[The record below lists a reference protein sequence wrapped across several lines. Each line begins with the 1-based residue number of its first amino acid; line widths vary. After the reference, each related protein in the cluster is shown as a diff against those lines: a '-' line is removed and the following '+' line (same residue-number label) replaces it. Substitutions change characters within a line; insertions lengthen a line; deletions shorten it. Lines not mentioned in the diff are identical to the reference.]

1 MNIIKDKGRQQLS
14 RRQSHPKM
22 SKVPIDYL
30 SFFSLC
36 RHAQGNVPR
45 PPSPEQAGII
55 AVGAMRATAAAFQKN
70 NGSPTCS
77 AAYSTGSTSSSSSV
91 DKTKHAVA
99 QETTGKPIR
108 LYSICGVRAWTG
120 FCVLARPSRLNLGVW
135 ISRAR
140 ALPACRCG
148 ITWSQIEMSW
158 TAAGVAYLTPCL
170 G

>member
-55 AVGAMRATAAAFQKN
+55 AVGAMRATAAA
-70 NGSPTCS
+70 C
-77 AAYSTGSTSSSSSV
+77 
-91 DKTKHAVA
+91 
-99 QETTGKPIR
+99 QETKAEPEERAKLPTEALLVLPHTVRAPRARARLWTKRSMLRRKKP
-108 LYSICGVRAWTG
+108 RAWTG

-148 ITWSQIEMSW
+148 ITWSK
-158 TAAGVAYLTPCL
+158 LR
-170 G
+170 